1 MRKYVSHGLADHNAR
16 RKVGLRHRLRYF
28 RNSARSNFQSLIAT
42 LSLSALVVHLLKPV
56 VALVVTPIDEDGTVI
71 DAGAILAPTFEAYM
85 GGG

>member
-1 MRKYVSHGLADHNAR
+1 
-16 RKVGLRHRLRYF
+16 
-28 RNSARSNFQSLIAT
+28 LIAT